1 MRLSKKKFALFLLT
15 IALFSGATATFAIAS
30 ENSSKDSGQFL
41 RLSSGGSGLTAGTD
55 DDLGP
60 GKDYFKMMLTVF
72 IVIVLGIGAIYLS
85 KKLLPGLTNLSG
97 KQIRIIETVHLGPRK
112 AVHLLKIGGKQIL
125 IGSTN
130 ENITRLADVMD
141 ESSEVCSTADQIS
154 NN

>member
-1 MRLSKKKFALFLLT
+1 M
-15 IALFSGATATFAIAS
+15 
-30 ENSSKDSGQFL
+30 
-41 RLSSGGSGLTAGTD
+41 
-55 DDLGP
+55 
-60 GKDYFKMMLTVF
+60 VF

-130 ENITRLADVMD
+130 ENITKLADVMD